1 MTPGKGKQLNIKIFF
16 LFFRRGISFY
26 PQQLSSFSG
35 KSSPG
40 SLQANLADN
49 QENKTKK
56 NGRTPELQFTGYMW
70 YNLILD

>member
-56 NGRTPELQFTGYMW
+56 KWQ
-70 YNLILD
+70 DS